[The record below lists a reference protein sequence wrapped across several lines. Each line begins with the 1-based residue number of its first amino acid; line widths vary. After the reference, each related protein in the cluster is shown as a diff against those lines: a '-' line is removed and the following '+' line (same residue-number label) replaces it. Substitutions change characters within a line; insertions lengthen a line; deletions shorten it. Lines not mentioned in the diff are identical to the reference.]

1 MGPTNSGARTKNGTN
16 KFGRPDQKWDQ
27 KFWVPGPKIGPKPG
41 PKNGSKTKPS
51 ICEDEHH
58 TGMMPMM
65 PPDLPMRMKSVMMI
79 C

>member
-1 MGPTNSGARTKNGTN
+1 MNPNAAYNYDDGKQPEMKMTTS
-16 KFGRPDQKWDQ
+16 
-27 KFWVPGPKIGPKPG
+27 
-41 PKNGSKTKPS
+41 SKTKPS

-65 PPDLPMRMKSVMMI
+65 PPDLPMRMKSVMMR